1 MFVLT
6 KLADGC
12 IENQTASWNDCP
24 PQKSKMGLIM
34 IGDVS
39 TVISGLLGNN
49 Y

>member
-1 MFVLT
+1 MQREPNS
-6 KLADGC
+6 KLEWLSP
-12 IENQTASWNDCP
+12 I
-24 PQKSKMGLIM
+24 KVGLIM